1 MGYDKRIAEVMIAR
15 YNNGV
20 KSIGI
25 DSLDKNYNSNEMVR
39 ERIDVAAQ
47 KLSGLSFITVE
58 YNLDDSTKIKRLVID
73 EDRAVDFAAQYGMKT
88 KEILVREVNEMLS
101 QYDENPNKL
110 MRSFINQQRKSI
122 AKNRAISFVN
132 KQSANGLKEVLM
144 ALDAIT
150 TQTEDI
156 SMYALS
162 DKVFGDKQKIG
173 EIIVNLKKVISNDYE
188 SETDFLHEHH
198 VFADPTFAVTKGHGK
213 LIDKNGKSIEI
224 SDYIGTIKMTYDFV
238 STLDSVEAGKIVIV
252 ESQESFDKFN
262 IDGFDGLVMYLN
274 SFSNETN
281 VCFLQKT
288 NATIYYHGDLDART
302 IRIIRNLID
311 RVEKPIVNPLLS
323 MSMYDKY
330 KGQGKKMN
338 EFNKRCLK
346 RMMFDT
352 RYTPQS
358 REIIEKMLSENI
370 IVKHT
375 VVDAN
380 SLY

>member
-25 DSLDKNYNSNEMVR
+25 DSLDRNYGVNEMVR
-39 ERIDVAAQ
+39 ESIDIAV
-47 KLSGLSFITVE
+47 KHLSDRSFITVE
-58 YNLDDSTKIKRLVID
+58 YSLDDSTKIKRLIID
-73 EDRAVDFAAQYGMKT
+73 EDKAVDFAAQYGMKT
-88 KEILVREVNEMLS
+88 KEILVREVNDMLA
-101 QYDENPNKL
+101 QYDSNPNRL
-110 MRSFINQQRKSI
+110 MRNFINQQRRSI

-132 KQSANGLKEVLM
+132 KQSANGLRDVLM
-144 ALDAIT
+144 ALNAIT
-150 TQTEDI
+150 TQAEDI
-156 SMYALS
+156 SIYTLS
-162 DKVFGDKQKIG
+162 EQIFGDKQKIG
-173 EIIVNLKKVISNDYE
+173 EILVNLKKVISSDYE

-198 VFADPTFAVTKGHGK
+198 VFADPTFAVMKGHGK
-213 LIDKNGKSIEI
+213 LVDNNGKSIVI
-224 SDYIGTIKMTYDFV
+224 SDYIGTIKLTYDFV

-252 ESQESFDKFN
+252 ESQESFDKFDTN
-262 IDGFDGLVMYLN
+262 GFDGLVMYLN

-281 VCFLQKT
+281 VNFLRKT

-311 RVEKPIVNPLLS
+311 RVDKPIVNPLLS
-323 MSMYDKY
+323 MAMYDKY

-338 EFNKRCLK
+338 EFNKKCLK
-346 RMMFDT
+346 KMMLDT

-380 SLY
+380 GLY